1 MPGVQRER
9 RARSRVPVLARLRE
23 KYELLLTK
31 PSFYRPKA
39 TPFLMPDHYV
49 QGKIRQR
56 TIQVLKMT
64 GLVLLALIN
73 AGSLGMIVS
82 YVSSVQQGSCVILT
96 EKVTQVELSN
106 YDSITN
112 TNASY
117 TGYTFLFSFRL
128 HTRDGQVYSV
138 SQDDTGLRM
147 QASESYGYTSF
158 EEAERALANFHVGQ
172 RYPCS

>member
-1 MPGVQRER
+1 MF
-9 RARSRVPVLARLRE
+9 ARLRE
-23 KYELLLTK
+23 GYELLLTR
-31 PSFYRPKA
+31 PLFYRPKA
-39 TPFLMPDHYV
+39 TPLIVPAHYV

-56 TIQVLKMT
+56 NILVLKMT

-82 YVSSVQQGSCVILT
+82 YVSSVQQGSCVVLT

-112 TNASY
+112 TNTSY
-117 TGYTFLFSFRL
+117 TEYTFLFSFRL

-158 EEAERALANFHVGQ
+158 EEAEKALANFHVGQ
-172 RYPCS
+172 SYPCS